1 MQLKSFLNYRP
12 CALASPASAN
22 LIFCSSLGGVSGPG
36 GFVKSTVDARRTVG
50 WIASLGLAAVTML
63 VAPQAHATSL
73 PLGTASD
80 YAVLFEGFCG
90 HTVQIGSNVTINGNI
105 GVGGGP
111 ASGFGNVHNSGPSTI
126 TGRVDFVPA
135 GGLSPGAA
143 PG

>member
-1 MQLKSFLNYRP
+1 M
-12 CALASPASAN
+12 
-22 LIFCSSLGGVSGPG
+22 
-36 GFVKSTVDARRTVG
+36 KSTVDARRTVG

-111 ASGFGNVHNSGPSTI
+111 ASGFGTFTTAARVPS
-126 TGRVDFVPA
+126 P
-135 GGLSPGAA
+135 GGLILCRQAV
-143 PG
+143 